1 MLTRHRCEPALLL
14 LGLMLLGAALV
25 FVMDALGEWRVPVW
39 MLLVLVPAALVLA
52 AFTAL
57 MTYVVR
63 RRRAR
68 RREESERRGVG
79 SPTPS

>member
-1 MLTRHRCEPALLL
+1 MTRHRCEPAPLL

-39 MLLVLVPAALVLA
+39 LLLVLVPAALVLA

-57 MTYVVR
+57 LTYVVR

-68 RREESERRGVG
+68 RREERERLGVG
-79 SPTPS
+79 SPTPG